1 MYRILIAEDELIE
14 RTVLKKTL
22 QKKLGDIC
30 EVLEAE
36 NGREA
41 LEIFNSTEIH
51 VVVLDI
57 EMPGIK
63 GIEVAEIM
71 RKEKKGFCIIFLTAY
86 DKFEYARR
94 AIAVR
99 AMEYLLKPYSDK
111 ELIGVIEEA
120 LHMFQKQGENEKEKD
135 TKRELEE
142 NFLME
147 CSQVGDKE
155 GEVSY
160 VEVEEGNLTRLSVLV
175 SMVEDYIKSNYRK
188 EITMQDAARAI
199 NYSEPYFCK
208 MFKQQFG
215 LNFTAYLKEF
225 RVEEAKKLLRQPDV
239 NVKEIGKR
247 VGYPDS
253 NYFARVFRGITG
265 DSPTEYRMRF
275 LKQL

>member
-22 QKKLGDIC
+22 QKKLGENC
-30 EVLEAE
+30 EILEAE

-41 LEIFNSTEIH
+41 LQIFHSTEVN
-51 VVVLDI
+51 VVILDI

-86 DKFEYARR
+86 DKFEYAKR

-111 ELIGVIEEA
+111 ELIGVVEEA
-120 LHMFQKQGENEKEKD
+120 LHLFQRQENDQEKE
-135 TKRELEE
+135 TEAGLEE
-142 NFLME
+142 NYLTESSLTGM
-147 CSQVGDKE
+147 KE
-155 GEVSY
+155 ADAEF
-160 VEVEEGNLTRLSVLV
+160 EEGNLTRLSVLV
-175 SMVEDYIKSNYRK
+175 SMVEDYIRNNYRK

-215 LNFTAYLKEF
+215 QNFTAYLKEF

-247 VGYPDS
+247 IGYPDS

-265 DSPTEYRMRF
+265 ESPTEYRMRF